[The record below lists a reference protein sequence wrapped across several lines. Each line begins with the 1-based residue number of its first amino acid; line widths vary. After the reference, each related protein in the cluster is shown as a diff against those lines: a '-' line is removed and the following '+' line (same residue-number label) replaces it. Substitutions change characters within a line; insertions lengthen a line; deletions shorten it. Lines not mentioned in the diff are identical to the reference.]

1 MKHQFCIGVAVL
13 VAGGSSICSA
23 APPDPRLREIAYDP
37 HAVVSVPV
45 QRGVVTLIVLDADE
59 AIQEMATGLGAE
71 CSKPDAVWC
80 IAAQPGGRT
89 LFVKPKGQATTSNTL
104 AVVTNQRQHAFRLDL
119 VTDGGG
125 RPAVYRLRVKA
136 PQVTASLGSPQLA
149 QAPSPVMGPETESAS
164 ENNSRPEQPTRDAL
178 VAARLRFKPLVVN
191 SDYTLAEGRHSTAI
205 VPTLVFDDGRF
216 TYFRFPGNLELPAVF
231 HVLADGTETLVNS
244 RMEDDL
250 LVVDRVSHRLMLR
263 SSNSVVGIWNESFD
277 PEGAAPQGGTTVPGV
292 TRSTSASPTRGP
304 TSGERP

>member
-1 MKHQFCIGVAVL
+1 MKFQLCFGVAVL
-13 VAGGSSICSA
+13 VAGVSSLCCA
-23 APPDPRLREIAYDP
+23 APPDPRLREVTYDP

-59 AIQEMATGLGAE
+59 AIQEMATGLGAD
-71 CSKPDAVWC
+71 CGKPDAVWC

-89 LFVKPKGQATTSNTL
+89 LFIKPKGQATTSNTL
-104 AVVTNQRQHAFRLDL
+104 AVVTNQRLHAFRLDL

-125 RPAVYRLRVKA
+125 RPAVYRLQVKVPQATAALGKPPSA
-136 PQVTASLGSPQLA
+136 PAPASTI
-149 QAPSPVMGPETESAS
+149 GPGTESPS
-164 ENNSRPEQPTRDAL
+164 EDNGRPEQPSRDAL
-178 VAARLRFKPLVVN
+178 VASRLRFKPFVLN

-263 SSNSVVGIWNESFD
+263 SGNAVVGIWNESFD
-277 PEGAAPQGGTTVPGV
+277 PEGATPEGGTTVPGI
-292 TRSTSASPTRGP
+292 TRSLSTSPMREP
-304 TSGERP
+304 TSRERP